1 MLQDGTYMTDD
12 EFLSNFHMDRSCVM
26 QLNRMAEDDQV
37 FRSVSGKI
45 GRQSSGSY
53 HGIAELLCC
62 GVRSG
67 R

>member
-1 MLQDGTYMTDD
+1 
-12 EFLSNFHMDRSCVM
+12 M

-53 HGIAELLCC
+53 HGIAELTKPAL
-62 GVRSG
+62 
-67 R
+67 